1 MSGMGARITRT
12 VGVLALVATC
22 GGLAACAGSGERLPQ
37 CKGRRVP
44 IHAAAPTATVS
55 PGPGAQESATAVEV
69 DDARG
74 T

>member
-1 MSGMGARITRT
+1 MQARITRAL
-12 VGVLALVATC
+12 GVLALVATC
-22 GGLAACAGSGERLPQ
+22 GGLTACAGSGERLPQ

-44 IHAAAPTATVS
+44 IHVAAPPATVA
-55 PGPGAQESATAVEV
+55 PGHGARESATVAEV

>member
-1 MSGMGARITRT
+1 MRARITRAL
-12 VGVLALVATC
+12 GVLALVATC

-44 IHAAAPTATVS
+44 IHAAAPPATVT
-55 PGPGAQESATAVEV
+55 PGPGERESVTAAGV

>member
-1 MSGMGARITRT
+1 MSGMGARITRA
-12 VGVLALVATC
+12 VGVLALFATC

-44 IHAAAPTATVS
+44 IHAALVAA
-55 PGPGAQESATAVEV
+55 PGPSAQESATAVEV

>member
-1 MSGMGARITRT
+1 MGARVTRAL
-12 VGVLALVATC
+12 GVLALVATC

-44 IHAAAPTATVS
+44 IHAAPAAAVT
-55 PGPGAQESATAVEV
+55 PGPGVRESATAVEV

>member
-1 MSGMGARITRT
+1 MRARITRAL
-12 VGVLALVATC
+12 GVLALVATC

-44 IHAAAPTATVS
+44 IHAAAPTATVT
-55 PGPGAQESATAVEV
+55 PGPGAQESATVAGV

>member
-1 MSGMGARITRT
+1 MESRITRAL
-12 VGVLALVATC
+12 GVLALVATC

-44 IHAAAPTATVS
+44 IHAAPAATVA
-55 PGPGAQESATAVEV
+55 PGPGAQESATVAGV

>member
-1 MSGMGARITRT
+1 MRARITRAL
-12 VGVLALVATC
+12 GVLALVASC

-44 IHAAAPTATVS
+44 IHAAAPAAAVTPGQGERESVTAA
-55 PGPGAQESATAVEV
+55 GV

>member
-1 MSGMGARITRT
+1 MGARITRAL
-12 VGVLALVATC
+12 GVLALVATC

-44 IHAAAPTATVS
+44 IHAAPAAAVAPRSGTH
-55 PGPGAQESATAVEV
+55 ESATVAEV

>member
-1 MSGMGARITRT
+1 MRARITRAL
-12 VGVLALVATC
+12 GVLALVATC

-44 IHAAAPTATVS
+44 IHAAAPPATVA
-55 PGPGAQESATAVEV
+55 PGQGAHESATVAEV